1 MFCDKV
7 AEWVNFEFRIF
18 EFRIGDKV
26 GNGFWGFAEILKM
39 FLADYA
45 EILKI
50 FLAEFAEI
58 LKMFG
63 FEHRFNGLFMLH
75 QYPPPAQTWCAAY
88 LRFVHPIQRRFWKD
102 LWFSMVLLLFYCI

>member
-1 MFCDKV
+1 MAILPPTSASRPLQKDNQSV
-7 AEWVNFEFRIF
+7 V
-18 EFRIGDKV
+18 
-26 GNGFWGFAEILKM
+26 FAEILKM
-39 FLADYA
+39 FLGNYA
-45 EILKI
+45 EILKM
-50 FLAEFAEI
+50 FLAVFAEI